1 MNNSQS
7 ARQIVFIDSR
17 VDRYEDLVRGVV
29 ANTDVVVLE
38 GDRDGVEQIAKT
50 LATYGDVRS
59 IHIVTHG
66 EPGRVQLG
74 STNLDVTT
82 IERHKKSIRR
92 WTSAFSSQSEIFLYS
107 CQTAA
112 GNLGRQF
119 LEKLHQLTNASIAAS
134 SQMMGRGLW
143 EFDVCLGNIFS
154 SIAFRPEILFRYS
167 GTLNLENRLYATG
180 GTDDKQLFV
189 VDLETGD
196 LTPLGN
202 LQDSSFA
209 LGRDSDGTLYYADT
223 NDTGSVKFYTSDASG
238 SPSAPLS
245 GTASIPENKPL
256 LKLAQS
262 QDGTLF
268 GMTAASTTLYVI
280 NKSDGTIKTSFD
292 IGGTFENGGGD
303 IAFDPNNPNVF
314 YVTIARPGPG
324 IYKLYKVTLDDAS
337 NPTSGTGIFIGN
349 IFEPDGTT
357 SLDASGAGAL
367 AFGADGALYLTS
379 NQRLLKLESFR
390 SAGDLTATKI
400 SDLSVNITDF
410 ATLPESSVYLNI
422 TVDKEDEQVG
432 TGSANAGDTLTYTIT
447 IKNNGVTDPITG
459 IVSPGK
465 IEGIEVSDPISSGFN
480 SFSWTEAILDENGNT
495 VVVTPTTGSN
505 SGAIDRTIDLEAD
518 YTAIYTVT
526 ATIQTTPLSNDFVT
540 NNATVSVPGFSLVD
554 PSDPTQRLNSISDSD
569 TVNIN
574 NLPPVAQDTVVNVT
588 GTVTVDSLFAIDPE
602 SDNIQSFIIDDLPSG
617 GTLRLNG
624 TLVQPGDEIPFADL
638 SNLTFEPDPGFS
650 GATFNYRAKD
660 SKGGISEPAMVTLND
675 PPEATGDTVTLTDT
689 DTPLDRSIL
698 GGTDD
703 DGTVQSYIIESLPSN
718 GTLYVG
724 DPDNGG
730 VAVTAGQQLTPD
742 QIDRLVF
749 RADFNATNINTTFD
763 FSVIDNNGA
772 KSTSATVTLDGN
784 APPDTTD
791 AAFNSL
797 TSGTPSQLTGLGGT
811 DDDTDPNDLSFKI
824 TELPTEGT
832 LYLGDPNGSGTPITN
847 LSQVDNLTKAELD
860 SLYFDPPANPANFTG
875 TSFKYA
881 AIDADGAEDPT
892 PATVQLTPTNGNV
905 PPNTDDTTVDV
916 PPNTASSSTT
926 IPPGIPTAITGLG
939 GDDPDGSVDKYRID
953 TVPGNG
959 TLLIKD
965 PMAPDGFRE
974 INAGEDIPAADID
987 KLVFLP
993 GPGFNGTSFT
1003 YSAIDNNGK
1012 VDPTPA
1018 TVTLNAGNQVPDTQ
1032 DVTQSL
1038 PSNSGD
1044 IIKLNGLGGSDP
1056 DGNVAFYTVSKPS
1069 NGKLYIGDPA
1079 LGNEITADTQLTPDQ
1094 LQQLYFE
1101 VDDPNVDV
1109 TIEYFATD
1117 NDGDRDPT
1125 PATVTLTSDNIPPE
1139 TDGASTSVQPGQSR
1153 TLTGLGGSDS
1163 DGTVAAY
1170 VIKTI
1175 PNGGIL
1181 YLGDPA
1187 NDVRIQP
1194 GQKLSPQEIDRLV
1207 FVAGNNF
1214 QGTSFTYAAVDNTG
1228 EEDPTPATVSIG
1240 LTDLSTPSQPTP
1252 TPDPDPDPEPDPE
1265 PEPEPDFPESP
1276 DSDVE
1281 EQCCP
1286 PVPEEQAM
1294 PEVPGLG
1301 AIALPDI
1308 EELPALDTNGFEM
1321 ALENRQEG
1329 DAGDNLLEGTAGN
1342 DELQG
1347 REGSDALRG
1356 FEGDDF
1362 LQGGISGDANV
1373 TRDRDAIAGNQGND
1387 LIGGNEGNDTIF
1399 AGEDDDLVFGGRDND
1414 FIWGDRGNDTLSGDM
1429 GDDAIAGDELLL
1441 NGNIPSGRDLIYGND
1456 GDDTL
1461 NGNSNDDSISGGT
1474 GTDIIEGGK
1483 DNDLIWG
1490 DEGNDS
1496 LNGNFGN
1503 DTILGSNGT
1512 GDAATEADI
1521 IHGNPGNDMLSG
1533 GMGDDTLFGGRD
1545 GDTVDGGEG
1554 SDILFGDRGAD
1565 ILMGGG
1571 GDDAIVGRSI
1581 DPTLADEDGFEL
1593 IYGGAGNDFI
1603 NGNERDDSISG
1614 GDGDD
1619 RILGGKDQDLIFG
1632 DGGND
1637 TIKGELGNDTILGS
1651 PADVLEGVSDN
1662 DLIAGNN
1669 GNDLIKAGHGD
1680 DIVFAGKDDD
1690 IVYGEDGNDVVFGDR
1705 GRDVV
1710 YGNGGN
1716 DILVGDT
1723 GNPETD
1729 DAEADADLV
1738 FGGVGD
1744 DIVLGNQGNDSLVGG
1759 DGNDIALG
1767 GRDDDLIWGEAG
1779 NDNLSGDLGNDT
1791 LCGGEGDDTL
1801 IGANTNI
1808 ERIGDGDDQL
1818 CGGVGNDIL
1827 AGNEG
1832 NDKLNGGDDDDTLFG
1847 GDGDDTL
1854 FGGDGNDLLS
1864 GDRGNDSLVGGEGS
1878 DRFLLSANSGNLT
1891 IADFQKGSDSFLLSG
1906 NLTLAQLTVSQ
1917 AGSDTLIRLGDTTL
1931 ATVVGFA
1938 PSDIDEG
1945 DFQ

>member
-1 MNNSQS
+1 M
-7 ARQIVFIDSR
+7 
-17 VDRYEDLVRGVV
+17 EP
-29 ANTDVVVLE
+29 NT
-38 GDRDGVEQIAKT
+38 
-50 LATYGDVRS
+50 
-59 IHIVTHG
+59 
-66 EPGRVQLG
+66 
-74 STNLDVTT
+74 TNL
-82 IERHKKSIRR
+82 
-92 WTSAFSSQSEIFLYS
+92 Y
-107 CQTAA
+107 
-112 GNLGRQF
+112 
-119 LEKLHQLTNASIAAS
+119 
-134 SQMMGRGLW
+134 
-143 EFDVCLGNIFS
+143 
-154 SIAFRPEILFRYS
+154 
-167 GTLNLENRLYATG
+167 
-180 GTDDKQLFV
+180 V
-189 VDLETGD
+189 VDF
-196 LTPLGN
+196 N
-202 LQDSSFA
+202 A
-209 LGRDSDGTLYYADT
+209 GTVRT
-223 NDTGSVKFYTSDASG
+223 INISG
-238 SPSAPLS
+238 
-245 GTASIPENKPL
+245 I
-256 LKLAQS
+256 Q
-262 QDGTLF
+262 
-268 GMTAASTTLYVI
+268 AA
-280 NKSDGTIKTSFD
+280 
-292 IGGTFENGGGD
+292 GGD
-303 IAFDPNNPNVF
+303 IAFDPSNPNQF
-314 YVTIARPGPG
+314 YVTVSVQSPNDYR
-324 IYKLYKVTLDDAS
+324 LYRVTLDNEA
-337 NPTSGTGIFIGN
+337 NPTTASASYLGSFVDSSGNSLNTKGAGSLAVGADGLLYFTSRAANDNDRLFKFDPDDPNATNGN
-349 IFEPDGTT
+349 NLTADLVGLLNLPNGDNIAISDFATRPTPSVILSIDVQKEDSFDGTATT
-357 SLDASGAGAL
+357 SLGS
-367 AFGADGALYLTS
+367 T
-379 NQRLLKLESFR
+379 
-390 SAGDLTATKI
+390 
-400 SDLSVNITDF
+400 VNF
-410 ATLPESSVYLNI
+410 V
-422 TVDKEDEQVG
+422 
-432 TGSANAGDTLTYTIT
+432 IT
-447 IKNNGVTDPITG
+447 IENKGVYDPIDG
-459 IVSPGK
+459 SIVEAAIPNVQ
-465 IEGIEVSDPISSGFN
+465 VSDPLADGFEGFAWKKFVDG
-480 SFSWTEAILDENGNT
+480 SRDSQGDIVKGTLDESG
-495 VVVTPTTGSN
+495 
-505 SGAIDRTIDLEAD
+505 SGAISDTIASLDFGEIVTYEVTAKVKDSGLTSDLIENQANVTVPGFDIAIDPDNPQNGGTSIASDIDRVRIENQPPVAEPAVNTVKPGQTISVTGLLGIDPEDDAIETYIIQSFPSEGKLFLDGVEIDTSQPFEIPADRISLLEFEAGSGFD
-518 YTAIYTVT
+518 GDSFTYTARDIKGGESDPATVT
-526 ATIQTTPLSNDFVT
+526 LNNPPTATGGSTEVTPGNDTPLSGSLFTGNDTDGSVSGYKITDLPDPADGQLFIGDPDKGGVPVT
-540 NNATVSVPGFSLVD
+540 PGQILTPAQLDKLVFRGESGFD
-554 PSDPTQRLNSISDSD
+554 GGSFKFQ
-569 TVNIN
+569 
-574 NLPPVAQDTVVNVT
+574 
-588 GTVTVDSLFAIDPE
+588 TVDNQGAL
-602 SDNIQSFIIDDLPSG
+602 SDK
-617 GTLRLNG
+617 
-624 TLVQPGDEIPFADL
+624 A
-638 SNLTFEPDPGFS
+638 
-650 GATFNYRAKD
+650 
-660 SKGGISEPAMVTLND
+660 
-675 PPEATGDTVTLTDT
+675 TVTLTQGDA
-689 DTPLDRSIL
+689 PPE
-698 GGTDD
+698 TDD
-703 DGTVQSYIIESLPSN
+703 
-718 GTLYVG
+718 
-724 DPDNGG
+724 
-730 VAVTAGQQLTPD
+730 AVTEVPDDSPVQLM
-742 QIDRLVF
+742 
-749 RADFNATNINTTFD
+749 
-763 FSVIDNNGA
+763 
-772 KSTSATVTLDGN
+772 
-784 APPDTTD
+784 
-791 AAFNSL
+791 
-797 TSGTPSQLTGLGGT
+797 GLGGS
-811 DDDTDPNDLSFKI
+811 DVEDPASDLRYKI
-824 TELPTEGT
+824 IELPSEGT
-832 LYLGDPNGSGTPITN
+832 LYLGDPATGTEITN
-847 LSQVDNLTKAELD
+847 LSQVDELTPAQLQN
-860 SLYFDPPANPANFTG
+860 LYFEPPSGGLTG
-875 TSFKYA
+875 TTTFQYA
-881 AIDADGAEDPT
+881 AIDDRGNGQQDPT
-892 PATVQLTPTNGNV
+892 PATVYLKPPDTNI
-905 PPNTDDTTVDV
+905 PPDTTETEVDV
-916 PPNTASSSTT
+916 PPNTSGSSTSV
-926 IPPGIPTAITGLG
+926 PPGVATPVSGLGGNDPDGSIAEFEITTVPTNGTLYLGDPGNGGTPISAGQRIPADRIDEVFFLPGSGFNGSGFTYAAVDDEGEIDPTPAQVNLIRDGNELPETQDATQSLPAPGEVLKLKGLGGEDDGEIAFYTIGELPPSADGVLYLGHPDAGGTPVMAGDVLTPDQLDRLFFQVGGTLKFNDVTFTYFATDDQGAIDPTPATVRLTRGNEPPETDDATVRFDEDDTQIAITGLG
-939 GDDPDGSVDKYRID
+939 GSDSDGD
-953 TVPGNG
+953 
-959 TLLIKD
+959 
-965 PMAPDGFRE
+965 
-974 INAGEDIPAADID
+974 
-987 KLVFLP
+987 
-993 GPGFNGTSFT
+993 
-1003 YSAIDNNGK
+1003 
-1012 VDPTPA
+1012 
-1018 TVTLNAGNQVPDTQ
+1018 
-1032 DVTQSL
+1032 
-1038 PSNSGD
+1038 
-1044 IIKLNGLGGSDP
+1044 
-1056 DGNVAFYTVSKPS
+1056 VAFYTIKTLPS
-1069 NGKLYIGDPA
+1069 ESEGVLFLGDPA
-1079 LGNEITADTQLTPDQ
+1079 NGIAVQSGQTLSEDQ
-1094 LQQLYFE
+1094 LSQLIFVPGENFSGTTTFTYA
-1101 VDDPNVDV
+1101 
-1109 TIEYFATD
+1109 ATD
-1117 NDGDRDPT
+1117 NVGVEDPT
-1125 PATVTLTSDNIPPE
+1125 PATVTLTTEEPPV
-1139 TDGASTSVQPGQSR
+1139 TPPPD
-1153 TLTGLGGSDS
+1153 LDDLLGGGGSPGTPGSGVDTD
-1163 DGTVAAY
+1163 DG
-1170 VIKTI
+1170 
-1175 PNGGIL
+1175 
-1181 YLGDPA
+1181 
-1187 NDVRIQP
+1187 
-1194 GQKLSPQEIDRLV
+1194 
-1207 FVAGNNF
+1207 
-1214 QGTSFTYAAVDNTG
+1214 
-1228 EEDPTPATVSIG
+1228 
-1240 LTDLSTPSQPTP
+1240 
-1252 TPDPDPDPEPDPE
+1252 
-1265 PEPEPDFPESP
+1265 
-1276 DSDVE
+1276 
-1281 EQCCP
+1281 CCP

-1308 EELPALDTNGFEM
+1308 DELPILDTNGFEM

-1414 FIWGDRGNDTLSGDM
+1414 FIWGDRGDDTLSGDM

-1632 DGGND
+1632 DRGND

-1651 PADVLEGVSDN
+1651 PADVLEGISDN

-1669 GNDLIKAGHGD
+1669 GNDLIKSGHGD

-1690 IVYGEDGNDVVFGDR
+1690 TVYAEDGNDVVFGDR